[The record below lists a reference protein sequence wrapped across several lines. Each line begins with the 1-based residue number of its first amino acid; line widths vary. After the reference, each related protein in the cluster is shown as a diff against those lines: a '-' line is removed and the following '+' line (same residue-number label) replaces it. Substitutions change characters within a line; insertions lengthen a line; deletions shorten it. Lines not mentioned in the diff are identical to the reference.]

1 MKKLMVL
8 TVAAL
13 TAAAL
18 TAAPTTT
25 GKRSAGTRTS
35 TGRAAMKAAADEEAP
50 TSGRDAKVTIDMF
63 PRLNKQATFGAP
75 SVNGAAYVS
84 GAYTRPRKWIVLE
97 TKYTTYA
104 DFQDQLTFTWHVLLE
119 TSTLNRSNKEGIPP
133 YSYFTT
139 TVTYQNIP
147 DGSHAASVV
156 LPPSYLERYGEP
168 CAVGIVITNVK
179 GEVLAG
185 DCESSG
191 GEVKDFAHPKTLDQ
205 AFWNNQ
211 KIMNA
216 TGKDGKPMIERRQ
229 GLMDRSKT
237 IWALVNPNDYE
248 DVAQ

>member
-35 TGRAAMKAAADEEAP
+35 TGRTAVKAVVDEP
-50 TSGRDAKVTIDMF
+50 TSERAAKVTIDMF

-75 SVNGAAYVS
+75 SVNGAAYVT

-104 DFQDQLTFTWHVLLE
+104 DFQDRLTFTWHVLLE
-119 TSTLNRSNKEGIPP
+119 TKTSTLNRSNKEEIPP

-139 TVTYQNIP
+139 VVTYQNIP

-168 CAVGIVITNVK
+168 CAVGIVITNSK

-216 TGKDGKPMIERRQ
+216 TGKDGKPMIERR
-229 GLMDRSKT
+229 
-237 IWALVNPNDYE
+237 
-248 DVAQ
+248 